1 MESEFMREHEDWLLI
16 AQEDL
21 ASAKHLS
28 TVPFMTAL
36 FHIQQCAEKALKAY
50 IVFKKNFF
58 TKTHDLGRL
67 IDICME
73 MDEDFET
80 LRFLAAVLT
89 PYETAGRYPTTDS
102 QLLPDFFDH
111 KEQDTKWQATF
122 TKNKKIWTIAIS
134 ENK

>member
-1 MESEFMREHEDWLLI
+1 MESVFMREHEHWLLI

-21 ASAKHLS
+21 VSAKILS
-28 TVPFMTAL
+28 LTPFMTAL

-50 IVFKKNFF
+50 MVFKKNSF

-89 PYETAGRYPTTDS
+89 PYETAGRYPTTDFVR
-102 QLLPDFFDH
+102 LTI
-111 KEQDTKWQATF
+111 KEIEGIIAQSEF
-122 TKNKKIWTIAIS
+122 IFNFVIHRINKN
-134 ENK
+134 